1 MFPSNKIESYTLIF
15 WDGFD
20 NEVLRND
27 NFTPQNLASG
37 ISTAE
42 VKLCLEMKKDP
53 SIDYFSIIDNKTG
66 KELFKSL
73 SYENRGKNGKFNKMD
88 RRAI

>member
-1 MFPSNKIESYTLIF
+1 MSRSNKIENFTLIF
-15 WDGFD
+15 FDGFD
-20 NEVLRND
+20 NEISRND

-53 SIDYFSIIDNKTG
+53 SIDYFTIIDNKTG

-73 SYENRGKNGKFNKMD
+73 SYENRW
-88 RRAI
+88 